1 MEEKEIVIH
10 DNEIKAKQEKS
21 HLLGGFGFLLI
32 LFGLIS
38 FGYKNGSHGISDI
51 FTWITLASG
60 ILLIVFLN
68 HHFNIGCIFTAL

>member
-21 HLLGGFGFLLI
+21 HLLAGLGFILV

-38 FGYKNGSHGISDI
+38 FGYKNGSHGISDT
-51 FTWITLASG
+51 FTWITLILG
-60 ILLIVFLN
+60 ILLMVFD
-68 HHFNIGCIFTAL
+68 FARK